1 MHCKLI
7 SVSFHFLIRWIGR
20 AIGWMGAHGKW
31 AKVARPPP
39 AKLES
44 KSCKPEREERALKS
58 ALSQPARRHSFSLD
72 SSFTLFWRR
81 ICGKVLTFASEPRN
95 NAEKHE
101 VIIIRSARHRK
112 QRNRP
117 LVTLLSVSE
126 SLSSSSLSVGAYTT
140 Y

>member
-7 SVSFHFLIRWIGR
+7 SVSFQFLIWWIGCAIMWMDGR
-20 AIGWMGAHGKW
+20 AW
-31 AKVARPPP
+31 KVGESCPP
-39 AKLES
+39 ASRKVGVKELQ
-44 KSCKPEREERALKS
+44 AGTGGKS
-58 ALSQPARRHSFSLD
+58 AKISTITTGQTTFLPVLPFL
-72 SSFTLFWRR
+72 RR

-126 SLSSSSLSVGAYTT
+126 SLSSSSLSTGAYTT
-140 Y
+140 C

>member
-1 MHCKLI
+1 MESGRKLPA
-7 SVSFHFLIRWIGR
+7 SR
-20 AIGWMGAHGKW
+20 
-31 AKVARPPP
+31 KVGVKELQAGTGG
-39 AKLES
+39 
-44 KSCKPEREERALKS
+44 KS
-58 ALSQPARRHSFSLD
+58 AKISFITTGQTTFLPVLP
-72 SSFTLFWRR
+72 FLRR